1 MRNLKEFELPKSL
14 SPSSL
19 ETVER
24 LITNVLLSKETA
36 RALYPNASEDE
47 IQKNGSGVY
56 FTMNEVL
63 EQPSEP
69 RVILASNNLLIPLW
83 NIAESDRLHGKH
95 WPYGRGVF
103 INNNYTLAV
112 YVNVLDHIRV
122 VTCGHSNSGNLG
134 LIYTRLSRM
143 MAILDRDLQFTFDE
157 RLGFL
162 SCRPTM
168 LGCGLRFTLIL
179 KCPNL
184 LKEPDNL
191 RSLCSVRTLSY
202 SRNSN
207 CPDVFKVSNRVSV
220 GVSELQCFQDFS
232 TAVANILQ
240 LEKDMSMTNSLHIAA
255 MFLNIFRKRRSTY
268 ANNELS

>member
-14 SPSSL
+14 SPSEL

-24 LITNVLLSKETA
+24 VITNVLLSKETA

-47 IQKNGSGVY
+47 VQKNGSGVY

-63 EQPSEP
+63 EQPSES

-83 NIAESDRLHGKH
+83 NIAESDRVHGKH

-122 VTCGHSNSGNLG
+122 VTCASHSNIGNLG
-134 LIYTRLSRM
+134 LIYSRLCRL
-143 MAILDRDLQFTFDE
+143 MAILDRDLEFSFDE
-157 RLGFL
+157 RLGYL

-168 LGCGLRFTLIL
+168 LGCGLRFTLTL

-191 RSLCSVRTLSY
+191 LSLCSVRTLSY

-207 CPDVFKVSNRVSV
+207 CPDVFKVANRVSV
-220 GVSELQCFQDFS
+220 GVTELQCFQDFS

-255 MFLNIFRKRRSTY
+255 MFLNIFKKRRSTY
-268 ANNELS
+268 ANNE